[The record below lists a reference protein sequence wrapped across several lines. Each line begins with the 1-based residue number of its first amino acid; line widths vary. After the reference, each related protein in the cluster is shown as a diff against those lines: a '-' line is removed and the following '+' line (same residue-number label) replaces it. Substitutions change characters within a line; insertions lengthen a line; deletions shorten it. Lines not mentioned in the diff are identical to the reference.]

1 VGSSLGSGA
10 GPTREAALA
19 AAARKEE
26 GALDRRKD
34 LAAAAIAAARRA
46 RVVRCAGR
54 HGGSG
59 GPKWRN
65 ERHR

>member
-34 LAAAAIAAARRA
+34 LAAARRA